1 MMNCFLYTLFLAVQ
15 IVPFSI
21 LVVFAFIFIIIA
33 IIWTFNNKR
42 IKSDFSEGHH
52 SYLGNST
59 ETIDNDLKQ
68 MIERRKKASDLE
80 ILFMEFKKS
89 EIYVKTVKYLISND
103 EDNAPNMVDLRKML
117 YGHFIDF
124 RLYLHSVAPNMVAT
138 DIDYCILTLVGFK
151 QKEMH
156 KLLNISP
163 SGIRNIKPRLKDK
176 LPADLYNNFFQG

>member
-1 MMNCFLYTLFLAVQ
+1 MINCFIYSLFLAVQ

-89 EIYVKTVKYLISND
+89 EIYVKTVKYLISN
-103 EDNAPNMVDLRKML
+103 
-117 YGHFIDF
+117 
-124 RLYLHSVAPNMVAT
+124 
-138 DIDYCILTLVGFK
+138 
-151 QKEMH
+151 
-156 KLLNISP
+156 
-163 SGIRNIKPRLKDK
+163 
-176 LPADLYNNFFQG
+176 